1 MLLVFS
7 FSFKYFRIEI
17 GDVPTIIISY
27 IILFEFMVKFLD
39 LKSQYLS
46 IKKEIDESIFKVIDS
61 GKFIGDK
68 FVDNFENEFA
78 KYCESKF
85 CVGVANCTDALE
97 IAIES
102 FNFEKGS
109 EIIVPSNSFISSA
122 EAITRSGHKV
132 VFADI
137 KTSDYGICTDS
148 ISKLITNK
156 TAAIIVVHLYGIP
169 VDFDKIY
176 NLAKKFKI
184 KIIEDCAQ
192 AHGSIYKNKKVGAL
206 GDIGVFSFYPGKTL
220 GAFGDG
226 GAIVTNNFDLYLKCK
241 MIKNHGRIDKYNHL
255 FEGRNSRL
263 DSIQAAILS
272 VKLKHLQ
279 KWIDRRKFIANT
291 YLSNLKNIDKI
302 VLPKISN
309 AKNCSFHLFV
319 IRTNYRDE
327 LKLFLE
333 SHSIETGI
341 HYPIA
346 LNKLKAYDYLKQD
359 CTDFKS
365 NQIDSKLLSLP
376 IGEHMS
382 DNDINYVIDKIK
394 TYFNDFK

>member
-1 MLLVFS
+1 M
-7 FSFKYFRIEI
+7 
-17 GDVPTIIISY
+17 
-27 IILFEFMVKFLD
+27 
-39 LKSQYLS
+39 QYLS
-46 IKKEIDESIFKVIDS
+46 IKKEIDESISKVIES
-61 GKFIGDK
+61 ATFIGGK

-78 KYCESKF
+78 KYCDSKF

-102 FNFEKGS
+102 FNFDKGS

-132 VFADI
+132 VFSDI
-137 KTSDYGICTDS
+137 KTSDYGICPES
-148 ISKLITNK
+148 ISKLITDK
-156 TAAIIVVHLYGIP
+156 TSAIIVVHLYGIP
-169 VDFDKIY
+169 VDIDKISAI
-176 NLAKKFKI
+176 AKKHKI
-184 KIIEDCAQ
+184 KLIEDCAQ
-192 AHGSIYKNKKVGAL
+192 AHGSTFNNKKVGSF

-226 GAIVTNNFDLYLKCK
+226 GAIVTNNPDLYLKCK

-263 DSIQAAILS
+263 DTIQAAILS

-279 KWIDRRKFIANT
+279 KWIDRRKIIANC
-291 YLSNLKNIDKI
+291 YLSSLKNINRI
-302 VLPKISN
+302 VLPVIDD

-333 SHSIETGI
+333 SNSIETGI

-359 CTDFKS
+359 CSNFKS
-365 NQIDSKLLSLP
+365 NEIDSKLLSLP

-382 DNDINYVIDKIK
+382 DDDMYYVIDKIK
-394 TYFNDFK
+394 TFFNDFK